1 MTAPALPTTSS
12 TTSPAVGLLRLD
24 GVLCAAMGL
33 TLAIGAEPVAELL
46 GTASTGVLRVVGVA
60 LVLYGLDRWGGWALP
75 RKEGSIAIRLVRSGC
90 RWTGNGSSAKAAAS
104 VARVGR
110 RSAPGPS
117 RRTVTAALWHRPG
130 PRTSLSACP
139 GADPAAVRSA

>member
-60 LVLYGLDRWGGWALP
+60 LVLYGLDLVLLAPTRWARGVLRAAG
-75 RKEGSIAIRLVRSGC
+75 I
-90 RWTGNGSSAKAAAS
+90 GNLAWEVAS
-104 VARVGR
+104 LAV
-110 RSAPGPS
+110 
-117 RRTVTAALWHRPG
+117 AALAD
-130 PRTSLSACP
+130 LSTTGRVLVAVQGLVV
-139 GADPAAVRSA
+139 GALGLVQLRAARG